1 MIKPDQT
8 TPDATGA
15 RVPPDVADDIAAK
28 ALHAQRKRR
37 NGYVLIFMALLLFAV
52 GTYFRTSEPAH
63 LKLLVQHGDNGA
75 VFDQSVIF
83 MLKHDPTGAYGVI
96 VNRPDEKNPGYYYGG
111 PVEPDKIAAFYTGIT
126 NFEGGVP
133 VGDTGLYYIEGER
146 AEELRKINPPPKWF
160 IITRGYAGWGMRQ
173 LDREIL
179 RESWKV
185 TSFSLPL
192 VTETDPEFI
201 WRAATEQATEE
212 EAAAKKKITVE
223 EYRKAV
229 EESKKRGI

>member
-1 MIKPDQT
+1 MQT
-8 TPDATGA
+8 ENSSDNAAGTKMPS
-15 RVPPDVADDIAAK
+15 DVADDIAAK
-28 ALHAQRKRR
+28 ALQAHKKRR
-37 NGYVLIFMALLLFAV
+37 NGYLLIFLALLLFAV

-63 LKLLVQHGDNGA
+63 LKLLVQHGENGK

-83 MLKHDPTGAYGVI
+83 ILKHDPTGAYGLI
-96 VNRPDEKNPGYYYGG
+96 VNKPDEKNQGYYFGG
-111 PVEPDKIAAFYTGIT
+111 PVEPDKIAGLYAGIA

-133 VGDTGLYYIEGER
+133 VGDTGLYYVEGER

-160 IITRGYAGWGMRQ
+160 IITRGYTGWGMRQ

-185 TSFSLPL
+185 TSPNLPL

-201 WRAATEQATEE
+201 WRAATEQVTVE
-212 EAAAKKKITVE
+212 EAAKKAKMTVE
-223 EYRKAV
+223 EYEQKL
-229 EESKKRGI
+229 EQSKKAGI

>member
-1 MIKPDQT
+1 MQT
-8 TPDATGA
+8 ENSSDNAAGTKMPS
-15 RVPPDVADDIAAK
+15 DVADDIAAK
-28 ALHAQRKRR
+28 ALQAHKKRR
-37 NGYVLIFMALLLFAV
+37 NGYLLIFLALLLLAV

-63 LKLLVQHGDNGA
+63 LKLLVQHGENGK

-83 MLKHDPTGAYGVI
+83 ILKHDPTGAYGLI
-96 VNRPDEKNPGYYYGG
+96 VNKPDEKNEGYYFGG
-111 PVEPDKIAAFYTGIT
+111 PVEPDKIAGLYAGIA

-133 VGDTGLYYIEGER
+133 VGDTGLYYVEGER

-160 IITRGYAGWGMRQ
+160 IITRGYTGWGMRQ

-185 TSFSLPL
+185 TSPNLPL

-201 WRAATEQATEE
+201 WRAATEQVTVE
-212 EAAAKKKITVE
+212 EAAKKAKMTVE
-223 EYRKAV
+223 EYEQKL
-229 EESKKRGI
+229 EQSKKAGI